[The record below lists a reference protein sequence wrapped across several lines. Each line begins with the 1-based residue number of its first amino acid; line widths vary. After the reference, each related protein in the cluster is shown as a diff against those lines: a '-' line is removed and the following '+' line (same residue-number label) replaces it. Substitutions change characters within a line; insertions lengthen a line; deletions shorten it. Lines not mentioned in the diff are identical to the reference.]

1 MLENKGVVCFGR
13 KLDQN
18 KLAQN
23 KQNELFNFQ
32 MEKIEQN
39 IKDLQKY
46 ENVSKFNKEVYS
58 RWNL

>member
-1 MLENKGVVCFGR
+1 
-13 KLDQN
+13 
-18 KLAQN
+18 
-23 KQNELFNFQ
+23 

-46 ENVSKFNKEVYS
+46 ENVSKFNKQVYS

>member
-1 MLENKGVVCFGR
+1 
-13 KLDQN
+13 
-18 KLAQN
+18 
-23 KQNELFNFQ
+23 
-32 MEKIEQN
+32 MERIEQN